1 MALSINTNIS
11 SLTAQRAIA
20 DSKNDL
26 ETAMER
32 LSTGSK
38 INSASDDA
46 AGLAMTQ
53 RMTAQ
58 IKGLNMAIKNSND
71 GIAMTKSI
79 EGAISEV
86 SDMLQRMRE
95 LSIQA
100 ANGTNSAADRTYL
113 QDEVNLLIQEVTRVS
128 ANTRYNGSLILDGT
142 FINKQL
148 QVGIEEGEHITFSV
162 DSVAA
167 NQIGA
172 HTLVGNG
179 VNPEDPAGTA
189 PINPVT
195 IEEDIEIFGYLGT
208 KTIEA
213 SSQDTAKET
222 ALKVNLASSETG
234 VRAYAK
240 TYAALSSSDDTSR
253 TYNLKINGF
262 QTGNFIISSTDVN
275 DAVESINRISGAS
288 GVTATSS
295 NNKVVLFD
303 ADGDDITIE
312 NTKSGSEFVDLVV
325 EKLGEDGDV
334 TNIIGSAVTLAQGA
348 TSTVLG
354 TAAVYSA
361 SAGTLANYSGDTV
374 ISDGTNSVTISHAS
388 APADLDAL
396 VTAIQAATG
405 YSDLLFQVSA
415 NDNGTDLDLTY
426 KTTGTV
432 AVAPTFTQDGAIDE
446 AGATPAIYNIGV
458 GTLAN
463 YSGDTVLSDGTTSVT
478 IDHSGATVGAAIAEV
493 ENIRVT
499 GAAAFAGSTT
509 ISDGVSTVVV
519 DHSSSGPADVA
530 AIISGLQGVTSA
542 VAEVNGLTIGTVA
555 NYDGDFVLGDG
566 TESLTLDFSVSAP
579 ADVDALVTAIQGH
592 TNYGNLA
599 FTVAADSA
607 GTGLELTA
615 STAGFTGIA
624 PALTYVE
631 SGSSASGSVSV
642 TTVGSDTYADLAF
655 TIGLGSDGVSID
667 ATAATAGA
675 TGITATLTSSSGGTI
690 DATTVSTAG
699 KDAMDVGTLVT
710 QIQAD
715 SNYSSLGFTVAA
727 GADGASLDLTYKVEG
742 AQAAAPTLTQVSATI
757 GSTSTTQAGA
767 NGAVTQVTAGVADSD
782 SADATRISGTLK
794 FVSASSFS
802 VEQAGNL
809 NGDSGYFAAGSQTA
823 ALVDLTQIKISSE
836 SGASD
841 AISIIDAAL
850 DKVAQMRSDL
860 GAIENR
866 MDHTI
871 SNLMNIAEKTA
882 DSRSRLEDAD
892 FALESARLAKN
903 QVLQQAG
910 TSMLSQANQM
920 SQMVM
925 ELLRG

>member
-32 LSTGSK
+32 LATGSK

-58 IKGLNMAIKNSND
+58 IQGLNMAIKNSND

-79 EGAISEV
+79 EGAITEV

-100 ANGTNSAADRTYL
+100 ANGTNSASDRTYL

-179 VNPEDPAGTA
+179 VNPETAGATA
-189 PINPVT
+189 AVNPIT
-195 IEEDIEIFGYLGT
+195 TDEDIEIFGYLGT
-208 KTIEA
+208 RIVES
-213 SSQDTAKET
+213 SSQDTAKEVAMKANLLT
-222 ALKVNLASSETG
+222 AETG
-234 VRAYAK
+234 VKAYAK
-240 TYAALSSSDDTSR
+240 TYAALSSGDPTAR
-253 TYNLKINGF
+253 TYNLKINNF
-262 QTGNFIISSTDVN
+262 QTGNFIISSTDVG
-275 DAVESINRISGAS
+275 DAVEAINRISGAS
-288 GVTATSS
+288 GVTAKVD

-312 NTKSGSEFVDLVV
+312 NTKVGTEFVDLVV
-325 EKLGEDGDV
+325 EKLGEDGLV
-334 TNIIGSAVTLAQGA
+334 TNVIGQPVRLGEGA
-348 TSTVLG
+348 TATNTEATFTQTHG
-354 TAAVYSA
+354 TLSNYA
-361 SAGTLANYSGDTV
+361 SATHTLT
-374 ISDGTNSVTISHAS
+374 DGTTTLSITLGAGT
-388 APADLDAL
+388 PTTADLVSAFRS
-396 VTAIQAATG
+396 ATG
-405 YSDLLFQVSA
+405 YDSFKFDVSA
-415 NDNGTDLDLTY
+415 NS
-426 KTTGTV
+426 TTGF
-432 AVAPTFTQDGAIDE
+432 TFTAREPGVIQTAEQPVLTAAAAVTDEGALT
-446 AGATPAIYNIGV
+446 AGT
-458 GTLAN
+458 
-463 YSGDTVLSDGTTSVT
+463 
-478 IDHSGATVGAAIAEV
+478 
-493 ENIRVT
+493 T
-499 GAAAFAGSTT
+499 GAAA
-509 ISDGVSTVVV
+509 
-519 DHSSSGPADVA
+519 
-530 AIISGLQGVTSA
+530 
-542 VAEVNGLTIGTVA
+542 
-555 NYDGDFVLGDG
+555 
-566 TESLTLDFSVSAP
+566 
-579 ADVDALVTAIQGH
+579 
-592 TNYGNLA
+592 
-599 FTVAADSA
+599 DS
-607 GTGLELTA
+607 
-615 STAGFTGIA
+615 
-624 PALTYVE
+624 
-631 SGSSASGSVSV
+631 
-642 TTVGSDTYADLAF
+642 
-655 TIGLGSDGVSID
+655 
-667 ATAATAGA
+667 
-675 TGITATLTSSSGGTI
+675 
-690 DATTVSTAG
+690 
-699 KDAMDVGTLVT
+699 
-710 QIQAD
+710 
-715 SNYSSLGFTVAA
+715 
-727 GADGASLDLTYKVEG
+727 
-742 AQAAAPTLTQVSATI
+742 
-757 GSTSTTQAGA
+757 
-767 NGAVTQVTAGVADSD
+767 
-782 SADATRISGTLK
+782 TRISGTLK
-794 FVSASSFS
+794 FVSSHSFS
-802 VEQAGNL
+802 VEQAGATKATFTQTHGTLANYASATHTLTDGTTTLSITLGAGTPSTADLVTAFQTASGFADFKYDIAANSSNGFTFTAKEPGAIRTADQPVL
-809 NGDSGYFAAGSQTA
+809 NAATAVNDEGTLTVGVAGDAVGYFASGSQTA
-823 ALVDLTQIKISSE
+823 SLVDLTQVKISTE
-836 SGASD
+836 AGASD

-920 SQMVM
+920 NQLVM

>member
-58 IKGLNMAIKNSND
+58 IQGLNMAIKNSND

-79 EGAISEV
+79 EGAITEV

-100 ANGTNSAADRTYL
+100 ANGTNSASDRTYL

-172 HTLVGNG
+172 HTLIGNG
-179 VNPEDPAGTA
+179 VNPETASATA
-189 PINPVT
+189 PVNPVT
-195 IEEDIEIFGYLGT
+195 TDEDIEIFGYLGT
-208 KTIEA
+208 KILES
-213 SSQDTAKET
+213 SSQDTAKEVATKANLMT
-222 ALKVNLASSETG
+222 AETG
-234 VRAYAK
+234 VKAYAK
-240 TYAALSSSDDTSR
+240 TYAALSSGDPTAR
-253 TYNLKINGF
+253 TYNLKINDF
-262 QTGNFIISSTDVN
+262 QTGNFIISSTDVG
-275 DAVESINRISGAS
+275 DAVEAINRISGAS
-288 GVTATSS
+288 GVTAKVD

-312 NTKSGSEFVDLVV
+312 NTKVGTEFVDLVV
-325 EKLGEDGDV
+325 EKLSEDGLV
-334 TNIIGSAVTLAQGA
+334 ANVVGQPVRIGEGA
-348 TSTVLG
+348 TSTN
-354 TAAVYSA
+354 TQATFTQTH
-361 SAGTLANYSGDTV
+361 GTLANYASETHTLT
-374 ISDGTNSVTISHAS
+374 DGTTTLSITIGGST
-388 APADLDAL
+388 PTTADLVSAFRS
-396 VTAIQAATG
+396 ATG
-405 YSDLLFQVSA
+405 YDTFKFDVSA
-415 NDNGTDLDLTY
+415 NS
-426 KTTGTV
+426 TTGF
-432 AVAPTFTQDGAIDE
+432 TFTARE
-446 AGATPAIYNIGV
+446 PGV
-458 GTLAN
+458 IQT
-463 YSGDTVLSDGTTSVT
+463 TEQPVLT
-478 IDHSGATVGAAIAEV
+478 
-493 ENIRVT
+493 
-499 GAAAFAGSTT
+499 AAAAV
-509 ISDGVSTVVV
+509 SDEG
-519 DHSSSGPADVA
+519 
-530 AIISGLQGVTSA
+530 
-542 VAEVNGLTIGTVA
+542 
-555 NYDGDFVLGDG
+555 
-566 TESLTLDFSVSAP
+566 
-579 ADVDALVTAIQGH
+579 AL
-592 TNYGNLA
+592 
-599 FTVAADSA
+599 
-607 GTGLELTA
+607 
-615 STAGFTGIA
+615 
-624 PALTYVE
+624 
-631 SGSSASGSVSV
+631 
-642 TTVGSDTYADLAF
+642 
-655 TIGLGSDGVSID
+655 
-667 ATAATAGA
+667 TAGA
-675 TGITATLTSSSGGTI
+675 
-690 DATTVSTAG
+690 
-699 KDAMDVGTLVT
+699 
-710 QIQAD
+710 
-715 SNYSSLGFTVAA
+715 A
-727 GADGASLDLTYKVEG
+727 GAA
-742 AQAAAPTLTQVSATI
+742 
-757 GSTSTTQAGA
+757 
-767 NGAVTQVTAGVADSD
+767 SD
-782 SADATRISGTLK
+782 STRISGTLK
-794 FVSASSFS
+794 FVSSHSFS
-802 VEQAGNL
+802 VEQAGATKAVFTQAHGTLSQYASAAHTLSDGVTTLSITQAGSTPTTAQLVTAFQAASGYANFAYDITA
-809 NGDSGYFAAGSQTA
+809 NGTAGFTFTAKNPGAISAADQPVFTPHANVTTEGALTVATAGDALGYFASGSQTA
-823 ALVDLTQIKISSE
+823 SLVDLTQVKISTE

-841 AISIIDAAL
+841 AISIIDSAL

-920 SQMVM
+920 NQLVM

>member
-32 LSTGSK
+32 LATGSK

-58 IKGLNMAIKNSND
+58 IQGLNMAIKNSND

-79 EGAISEV
+79 EGAITEV

-100 ANGTNSAADRTYL
+100 ANGTNSASDRTYL

-179 VNPEDPAGTA
+179 VNPETAGATA
-189 PINPVT
+189 AVNPIT
-195 IEEDIEIFGYLGT
+195 TDEDIEIFGYLGT
-208 KTIEA
+208 QIVES
-213 SSQDTAKET
+213 SSQDTAKEVAT
-222 ALKVNLASSETG
+222 KVNLLTAETG
-234 VRAYAK
+234 VKAYAK
-240 TYAALSSSDDTSR
+240 TYAALSSGDPTAR
-253 TYNLKINGF
+253 TYNLKINNF
-262 QTGNFIISSTDVN
+262 QTGNFIISSTDVG
-275 DAVESINRISGAS
+275 DAVEAINRISGAS
-288 GVTATSS
+288 GVTAKVD

-312 NTKSGSEFVDLVV
+312 NTKVGTEFVDLVV
-325 EKLGEDGDV
+325 EKLGEDGLV
-334 TNIIGSAVTLAQGA
+334 TNVIGQPVRLGEGA
-348 TSTVLG
+348 TATN
-354 TAAVYSA
+354 TEATFTQTH
-361 SAGTLANYSGDTV
+361 GTLANYASATHTLT
-374 ISDGTNSVTISHAS
+374 DGTTTLSITLGAGT
-388 APADLDAL
+388 PTTADLVSAFRS
-396 VTAIQAATG
+396 ATG
-405 YSDLLFQVSA
+405 YDSFKFDVSA
-415 NDNGTDLDLTY
+415 NSTNGF
-426 KTTGTV
+426 
-432 AVAPTFTQDGAIDE
+432 TFTAREPGVIQTAEQPVLTAAAAVTDE
-446 AGATPAIYNIGV
+446 
-458 GTLAN
+458 GTLTA
-463 YSGDTVLSDGTTSVT
+463 GT
-478 IDHSGATVGAAIAEV
+478 
-493 ENIRVT
+493 T
-499 GAAAFAGSTT
+499 GAAA
-509 ISDGVSTVVV
+509 
-519 DHSSSGPADVA
+519 
-530 AIISGLQGVTSA
+530 
-542 VAEVNGLTIGTVA
+542 
-555 NYDGDFVLGDG
+555 
-566 TESLTLDFSVSAP
+566 
-579 ADVDALVTAIQGH
+579 
-592 TNYGNLA
+592 
-599 FTVAADSA
+599 DS
-607 GTGLELTA
+607 
-615 STAGFTGIA
+615 
-624 PALTYVE
+624 
-631 SGSSASGSVSV
+631 
-642 TTVGSDTYADLAF
+642 
-655 TIGLGSDGVSID
+655 
-667 ATAATAGA
+667 
-675 TGITATLTSSSGGTI
+675 
-690 DATTVSTAG
+690 
-699 KDAMDVGTLVT
+699 
-710 QIQAD
+710 
-715 SNYSSLGFTVAA
+715 
-727 GADGASLDLTYKVEG
+727 
-742 AQAAAPTLTQVSATI
+742 
-757 GSTSTTQAGA
+757 
-767 NGAVTQVTAGVADSD
+767 
-782 SADATRISGTLK
+782 TRISGTLK
-794 FVSASSFS
+794 FVSSHSFS
-802 VEQAGNL
+802 VEQAGATKATFTQTHGTLANYASATHTLTDGTTTLSITLGAGTPSSADLVTAFQTASGFADFKYDIAANSSNGFTFTAKEPGAIRTADQPVL
-809 NGDSGYFAAGSQTA
+809 NAATAVNDEGTLTVGVAGDAVGYFASGSQTA
-823 ALVDLTQIKISSE
+823 SLVDLTQVKISTE
-836 SGASD
+836 AGASD

-920 SQMVM
+920 NQLVM

>member
-32 LSTGSK
+32 LATGSK

-58 IKGLNMAIKNSND
+58 IQGLNMAIKNSND

-79 EGAISEV
+79 EGAITEV

-100 ANGTNSAADRTYL
+100 ANGTNSASDRTYL

-179 VNPEDPAGTA
+179 VNPETAGATA
-189 PINPVT
+189 AVNPIT
-195 IEEDIEIFGYLGT
+195 TDEDIEIFGYLGT
-208 KTIEA
+208 RIVES
-213 SSQDTAKET
+213 SSQDTAKEVAMKANLLT
-222 ALKVNLASSETG
+222 AETG
-234 VRAYAK
+234 VKAYAK
-240 TYAALSSSDDTSR
+240 TYAALSSGDPTAR
-253 TYNLKINGF
+253 TYNLKINNF
-262 QTGNFIISSTDVN
+262 QTGNFIISSTDVG
-275 DAVESINRISGAS
+275 DAVEAINRISGAS
-288 GVTATSS
+288 GVTAKVD

-312 NTKSGSEFVDLVV
+312 NTKVGTEFVDLVV
-325 EKLGEDGDV
+325 EKLGEDGLV
-334 TNIIGSAVTLAQGA
+334 TNVIGQPVRLGEGA
-348 TSTVLG
+348 TATN
-354 TAAVYSA
+354 TEATFTQTH
-361 SAGTLANYSGDTV
+361 GTLANYASATHTLT
-374 ISDGTNSVTISHAS
+374 DGTTTLSITLGAGT
-388 APADLDAL
+388 PTTADLVSAFRS
-396 VTAIQAATG
+396 ATG
-405 YSDLLFQVSA
+405 YDSFKFDVSA
-415 NDNGTDLDLTY
+415 NS
-426 KTTGTV
+426 TTGF
-432 AVAPTFTQDGAIDE
+432 TFTAREPGVIQTAEQPVLTAAAAVTDE
-446 AGATPAIYNIGV
+446 
-458 GTLAN
+458 GTLTA
-463 YSGDTVLSDGTTSVT
+463 GTT
-478 IDHSGATVGAAIAEV
+478 G
-493 ENIRVT
+493 
-499 GAAAFAGSTT
+499 
-509 ISDGVSTVVV
+509 
-519 DHSSSGPADVA
+519 
-530 AIISGLQGVTSA
+530 
-542 VAEVNGLTIGTVA
+542 
-555 NYDGDFVLGDG
+555 
-566 TESLTLDFSVSAP
+566 
-579 ADVDALVTAIQGH
+579 
-592 TNYGNLA
+592 
-599 FTVAADSA
+599 VAADS
-607 GTGLELTA
+607 
-615 STAGFTGIA
+615 
-624 PALTYVE
+624 
-631 SGSSASGSVSV
+631 
-642 TTVGSDTYADLAF
+642 
-655 TIGLGSDGVSID
+655 
-667 ATAATAGA
+667 
-675 TGITATLTSSSGGTI
+675 
-690 DATTVSTAG
+690 
-699 KDAMDVGTLVT
+699 
-710 QIQAD
+710 
-715 SNYSSLGFTVAA
+715 
-727 GADGASLDLTYKVEG
+727 
-742 AQAAAPTLTQVSATI
+742 
-757 GSTSTTQAGA
+757 
-767 NGAVTQVTAGVADSD
+767 
-782 SADATRISGTLK
+782 TRISGTLK
-794 FVSASSFS
+794 FVSSHSFS
-802 VEQAGNL
+802 VEQAGATKATFTQTHGTLANYASATHTLSDGTTTLSITLGAGTPSSADLVTAFQTASGFADFKYDIAANSSNGFTFTAKEPGAIRTADQPVL
-809 NGDSGYFAAGSQTA
+809 NAATAVNDEGTLTVGVAGDAVGYFASGSQTA
-823 ALVDLTQIKISSE
+823 SLVDLTQVKISTE
-836 SGASD
+836 AGASD

-920 SQMVM
+920 NQLVM

>member
-32 LSTGSK
+32 LATGSK

-58 IKGLNMAIKNSND
+58 IQGLNMAIKNSND

-79 EGAISEV
+79 EGAITEV

-100 ANGTNSAADRTYL
+100 ANGTNSASDRTYL

-179 VNPEDPAGTA
+179 VNPETAGATA
-189 PINPVT
+189 AVNPIT
-195 IEEDIEIFGYLGT
+195 TDEDIEIFGYLGT
-208 KTIEA
+208 RIVES
-213 SSQDTAKET
+213 SSQDTAKEVAMKANLLT
-222 ALKVNLASSETG
+222 AETG
-234 VRAYAK
+234 VKAYAK
-240 TYAALSSSDDTSR
+240 TYAALSSGDPTAR
-253 TYNLKINGF
+253 TYNLKINNF
-262 QTGNFIISSTDVN
+262 QTGNFIISSTDVG
-275 DAVESINRISGAS
+275 DAVEAINRISGAS
-288 GVTATSS
+288 GVTAKVD

-312 NTKSGSEFVDLVV
+312 NTKVGTEFVDLVV
-325 EKLGEDGDV
+325 EKLGEDGLV
-334 TNIIGSAVTLAQGA
+334 TNVIGQPVRLGEGA
-348 TSTVLG
+348 TATNTEATFTQTHG
-354 TAAVYSA
+354 TLSNYA
-361 SAGTLANYSGDTV
+361 SATHTLT
-374 ISDGTNSVTISHAS
+374 DGTTTLSITLGAGT
-388 APADLDAL
+388 PTTADLVSAFRS
-396 VTAIQAATG
+396 ATG
-405 YSDLLFQVSA
+405 YDSFKFDVSA
-415 NDNGTDLDLTY
+415 NS
-426 KTTGTV
+426 TTGF
-432 AVAPTFTQDGAIDE
+432 TFTAREPGVIQTAEQPVLTAAAAVTDE
-446 AGATPAIYNIGV
+446 
-458 GTLAN
+458 GTLTA
-463 YSGDTVLSDGTTSVT
+463 GT
-478 IDHSGATVGAAIAEV
+478 
-493 ENIRVT
+493 T
-499 GAAAFAGSTT
+499 GAAA
-509 ISDGVSTVVV
+509 
-519 DHSSSGPADVA
+519 
-530 AIISGLQGVTSA
+530 
-542 VAEVNGLTIGTVA
+542 
-555 NYDGDFVLGDG
+555 
-566 TESLTLDFSVSAP
+566 
-579 ADVDALVTAIQGH
+579 
-592 TNYGNLA
+592 
-599 FTVAADSA
+599 DS
-607 GTGLELTA
+607 
-615 STAGFTGIA
+615 
-624 PALTYVE
+624 
-631 SGSSASGSVSV
+631 
-642 TTVGSDTYADLAF
+642 
-655 TIGLGSDGVSID
+655 
-667 ATAATAGA
+667 
-675 TGITATLTSSSGGTI
+675 
-690 DATTVSTAG
+690 
-699 KDAMDVGTLVT
+699 
-710 QIQAD
+710 
-715 SNYSSLGFTVAA
+715 
-727 GADGASLDLTYKVEG
+727 
-742 AQAAAPTLTQVSATI
+742 
-757 GSTSTTQAGA
+757 
-767 NGAVTQVTAGVADSD
+767 
-782 SADATRISGTLK
+782 TRISGTLK
-794 FVSASSFS
+794 FVSSHSFS
-802 VEQAGNL
+802 VEQAGATKATFTQTHGTLANYASATHTLSDGTTTLSITLGAGTPSTADLVTAFQTASGFADFKYDIAANSSTGFTFTAKEPGAIRTADQPVL
-809 NGDSGYFAAGSQTA
+809 NAATAVNDEGTLTVGVAGDAVGYFASGSQTA
-823 ALVDLTQIKISSE
+823 SLVDLTQVKISTE
-836 SGASD
+836 AGASD

-920 SQMVM
+920 NQLVM

>member
-32 LSTGSK
+32 LATGSK

-58 IKGLNMAIKNSND
+58 IQGLNMAIKNSND

-79 EGAISEV
+79 EGAITEV

-100 ANGTNSAADRTYL
+100 ANGTNSASDRTYL

-179 VNPEDPAGTA
+179 VNPETAGATA
-189 PINPVT
+189 AVNPIT
-195 IEEDIEIFGYLGT
+195 TDEDIEIFGYLGT
-208 KTIEA
+208 RIVES
-213 SSQDTAKET
+213 SSQDTAKEVAMKANLLT
-222 ALKVNLASSETG
+222 AETG
-234 VRAYAK
+234 VKAYAK
-240 TYAALSSSDDTSR
+240 TYAALSSGDPTAR
-253 TYNLKINGF
+253 TYNLKINNF
-262 QTGNFIISSTDVN
+262 QTGNFIISSTDVG
-275 DAVESINRISGAS
+275 DAVEAINRISGAS
-288 GVTATSS
+288 GVTAKVD

-312 NTKSGSEFVDLVV
+312 NTKVGTEFVDLVV
-325 EKLGEDGDV
+325 EKLGEDGLV
-334 TNIIGSAVTLAQGA
+334 TNVIGQPVRLGEGA
-348 TSTVLG
+348 TATN
-354 TAAVYSA
+354 TQATFTQIH
-361 SAGTLANYSGDTV
+361 GTLANYASATHTLT
-374 ISDGTNSVTISHAS
+374 DGTTTLSITLGAGT
-388 APADLDAL
+388 PTTADLVSAFRS
-396 VTAIQAATG
+396 AAG
-405 YSDLLFQVSA
+405 YDSFKFDVSA
-415 NDNGTDLDLTY
+415 NS
-426 KTTGTV
+426 TTGF
-432 AVAPTFTQDGAIDE
+432 TFTAREPGVIQTAEQPVLTAAAAVTDE
-446 AGATPAIYNIGV
+446 
-458 GTLAN
+458 GTLTA
-463 YSGDTVLSDGTTSVT
+463 GTT
-478 IDHSGATVGAAIAEV
+478 G
-493 ENIRVT
+493 
-499 GAAAFAGSTT
+499 
-509 ISDGVSTVVV
+509 
-519 DHSSSGPADVA
+519 
-530 AIISGLQGVTSA
+530 
-542 VAEVNGLTIGTVA
+542 
-555 NYDGDFVLGDG
+555 
-566 TESLTLDFSVSAP
+566 
-579 ADVDALVTAIQGH
+579 
-592 TNYGNLA
+592 
-599 FTVAADSA
+599 VAADS
-607 GTGLELTA
+607 
-615 STAGFTGIA
+615 
-624 PALTYVE
+624 
-631 SGSSASGSVSV
+631 
-642 TTVGSDTYADLAF
+642 
-655 TIGLGSDGVSID
+655 
-667 ATAATAGA
+667 
-675 TGITATLTSSSGGTI
+675 
-690 DATTVSTAG
+690 
-699 KDAMDVGTLVT
+699 
-710 QIQAD
+710 
-715 SNYSSLGFTVAA
+715 
-727 GADGASLDLTYKVEG
+727 
-742 AQAAAPTLTQVSATI
+742 
-757 GSTSTTQAGA
+757 
-767 NGAVTQVTAGVADSD
+767 
-782 SADATRISGTLK
+782 TRISGTLK
-794 FVSASSFS
+794 FVSSHSFS
-802 VEQAGNL
+802 VEQAGATKAVFSQDGGTLAKYASNSHTL
-809 NGDSGYFAAGSQTA
+809 SDGVTTLTFAADASPTSAELQTAIQAAAGYADFKFDVTVTGTPKATYTFTAKEPGAIRSADQPVLAPEATVDDAAAISTTTAGDALGYFAPGSQTA
-823 ALVDLTQIKISSE
+823 SLVDLTQVKISTE
-836 SGASD
+836 AGASD

-920 SQMVM
+920 SQLVM

>member
-20 DSKNDL
+20 DSKNEL

-79 EGAISEV
+79 EGAIAEV

-100 ANGTNSAADRTYL
+100 ANGTNSASDRTYL
-113 QDEVNLLIQEVTRVS
+113 QDEVNLLIQEITRVS

-172 HTLVGNG
+172 HTLIGNG
-179 VNPEDPAGTA
+179 VNPETPGATA
-189 PINPVT
+189 PVNPVT
-195 IEEDIEIFGYLGT
+195 TAEDIEIFGYLGT
-208 KTIEA
+208 KLIEA
-213 SSQDTAKET
+213 STEDTAKET
-222 ALKVNLASSETG
+222 AQKVNLATSDTG

-240 TYAALSSSDDTSR
+240 TYAALSSGDATAR
-253 TYNLKINGF
+253 TYNIKINNY
-262 QTGNFIISSTDVN
+262 QTGNFVISSTDVS
-275 DAVESINRISGAS
+275 DAVEAINRISGAS
-288 GVTATSS
+288 GVTAKAE

-303 ADGDDITIE
+303 ADGDDIRIE
-312 NTKSGSEFVDLVV
+312 NTKAGAEFVDLVV
-325 EKLGEDGDV
+325 EKLGEDG
-334 TNIIGSAVTLAQGA
+334 AVSNVVGQPIRLGQSA
-348 TSTVLG
+348 TSTS
-354 TAAVYSA
+354 TKAV
-361 SAGTLANYSGDTV
+361 
-374 ISDGTNSVTISHAS
+374 
-388 APADLDAL
+388 
-396 VTAIQAATG
+396 
-405 YSDLLFQVSA
+405 
-415 NDNGTDLDLTY
+415 
-426 KTTGTV
+426 
-432 AVAPTFTQDGAIDE
+432 FTQPHGTE
-446 AGATPAIYNIGV
+446 ADYKSNNHSIT
-458 GTLAN
+458 
-463 YSGDTVLSDGTTSVT
+463 DGTTTLSITATADDDTAAEILTLFKAADGYDSFKYDIAV
-478 IDHSGATVGAAIAEV
+478 SGTNFTYTAREPGVIQTAERP
-493 ENIRVT
+493 IL
-499 GAAAFAGSTT
+499 TT
-509 ISDGVSTVVV
+509 TVVEGTMV
-519 DHSSSGPADVA
+519 D
-530 AIISGLQGVTSA
+530 T
-542 VAEVNGLTIGTVA
+542 
-555 NYDGDFVLGDG
+555 
-566 TESLTLDFSVSAP
+566 
-579 ADVDALVTAIQGH
+579 
-592 TNYGNLA
+592 
-599 FTVAADSA
+599 
-607 GTGLELTA
+607 
-615 STAGFTGIA
+615 
-624 PALTYVE
+624 
-631 SGSSASGSVSV
+631 
-642 TTVGSDTYADLAF
+642 
-655 TIGLGSDGVSID
+655 
-667 ATAATAGA
+667 TAGA
-675 TGITATLTSSSGGTI
+675 
-690 DATTVSTAG
+690 
-699 KDAMDVGTLVT
+699 
-710 QIQAD
+710 
-715 SNYSSLGFTVAA
+715 
-727 GADGASLDLTYKVEG
+727 
-742 AQAAAPTLTQVSATI
+742 
-757 GSTSTTQAGA
+757 
-767 NGAVTQVTAGVADSD
+767 
-782 SADATRISGTLK
+782 SADATRVSGTLK
-794 FVSASSFS
+794 FVSAMSFS
-802 VEQAGNL
+802 VEQAGDGANHATTPK
-809 NGDSGYFAAGSQTA
+809 GYFNTGSQTA
-823 ALVDLTQIKISSE
+823 TLMDLTQIKISSE
-836 SGASD
+836 AGASD

>member
-20 DSKNDL
+20 DSKNEL

-79 EGAISEV
+79 EGAIAEV

-100 ANGTNSAADRTYL
+100 ANGTNSASDRTYL
-113 QDEVNLLIQEVTRVS
+113 QDEVNLLIQEITRVS

-172 HTLVGNG
+172 HTLIGNG
-179 VNPEDPAGTA
+179 VNPETPGATA
-189 PINPVT
+189 PVNPVT
-195 IEEDIEIFGYLGT
+195 TAEDIEIFGYLGT
-208 KTIEA
+208 KLIEA
-213 SSQDTAKET
+213 STEDTAKET
-222 ALKVNLASSETG
+222 AQKVNLATSDTG

-240 TYAALSSSDDTSR
+240 TYAALSSGDATAR
-253 TYNLKINGF
+253 TYNIKINNY
-262 QTGNFIISSTDVN
+262 QTGNFVISSTDVS
-275 DAVESINRISGAS
+275 DAVEAINRISGAS
-288 GVTATSS
+288 GVTAKAE

-303 ADGDDITIE
+303 ADGDDIRIE
-312 NTKSGSEFVDLVV
+312 NTKAGAEFVDLVV
-325 EKLGEDGDV
+325 EKLGEDGSV
-334 TNIIGSAVTLAQGA
+334 SNVVGQPIRLGQSA
-348 TSTVLG
+348 TSTNTLA
-354 TAAVYSA
+354 TFTQAT
-361 SAGTLANYSGDTV
+361 GTLTKYASQEHS
-374 ISDGTNSVTISHAS
+374 ISDGTTTIKFT
-388 APADLDAL
+388 ADANPTDAEL
-396 VTAIQAATG
+396 QAGFRAATG
-405 YSDLLFQVSA
+405 YDSFKYDIGIS
-415 NDNGTDLDLTY
+415 GTTI
-426 KTTGTV
+426 
-432 AVAPTFTQDGAIDE
+432 TFTAREPGVIQTAEKPILTPHSNVDDE
-446 AGATPAIYNIGV
+446 G
-458 GTLAN
+458 
-463 YSGDTVLSDGTTSVT
+463 
-478 IDHSGATVGAAIAEV
+478 
-493 ENIRVT
+493 
-499 GAAAFAGSTT
+499 
-509 ISDGVSTVVV
+509 
-519 DHSSSGPADVA
+519 
-530 AIISGLQGVTSA
+530 
-542 VAEVNGLTIGTVA
+542 
-555 NYDGDFVLGDG
+555 
-566 TESLTLDFSVSAP
+566 
-579 ADVDALVTAIQGH
+579 
-592 TNYGNLA
+592 
-599 FTVAADSA
+599 
-607 GTGLELTA
+607 
-615 STAGFTGIA
+615 
-624 PALTYVE
+624 ALT
-631 SGSSASGSVSV
+631 
-642 TTVGSDTYADLAF
+642 
-655 TIGLGSDGVSID
+655 DG
-667 ATAATAGA
+667 TAGA
-675 TGITATLTSSSGGTI
+675 
-690 DATTVSTAG
+690 
-699 KDAMDVGTLVT
+699 
-710 QIQAD
+710 
-715 SNYSSLGFTVAA
+715 
-727 GADGASLDLTYKVEG
+727 
-742 AQAAAPTLTQVSATI
+742 
-757 GSTSTTQAGA
+757 
-767 NGAVTQVTAGVADSD
+767 
-782 SADATRISGTLK
+782 SADATRVSGTLK
-794 FVSASSFS
+794 FVSAMSFS
-802 VEQAGNL
+802 VEQAGN
-809 NGDSGYFAAGSQTA
+809 GADHASAPKGYFNTGSQTA
-823 ALVDLTQIKISSE
+823 TLIDLTQVKISTE
-836 SGASD
+836 AGASD

>member
-20 DSKNDL
+20 DSKNEL

-79 EGAISEV
+79 EGAIAEV

-100 ANGTNSAADRTYL
+100 ANGTNSASDRTYL
-113 QDEVNLLIQEVTRVS
+113 QDEVNLLIQEITRVS

-172 HTLVGNG
+172 HTLIGNG
-179 VNPEDPAGTA
+179 VNPETPGATA
-189 PINPVT
+189 PVNPVT
-195 IEEDIEIFGYLGT
+195 TAEDIEIFGYLGT
-208 KTIEA
+208 KLIEA
-213 SSQDTAKET
+213 STEDTAKET
-222 ALKVNLASSETG
+222 AQKVNLATSDTG

-240 TYAALSSSDDTSR
+240 TYAALSSGDATAR
-253 TYNLKINGF
+253 TYNIKINNY
-262 QTGNFIISSTDVN
+262 QTGNFVISSTDVS
-275 DAVESINRISGAS
+275 DAVEAINRISGAS
-288 GVTATSS
+288 GVTAKAE

-303 ADGDDITIE
+303 ADGDDIRIE
-312 NTKSGSEFVDLVV
+312 NTKAGAEFVDLVV
-325 EKLGEDGDV
+325 EKLGEDGSV
-334 TNIIGSAVTLAQGA
+334 SNVVGQPIRLGQSA
-348 TSTVLG
+348 TSTNTLA
-354 TAAVYSA
+354 TFTQAT
-361 SAGTLANYSGDTV
+361 GTLTKYASQEHS
-374 ISDGTNSVTISHAS
+374 ISDGTTTIKFT
-388 APADLDAL
+388 ADANPTDAEL
-396 VTAIQAATG
+396 QAGFRAATG
-405 YSDLLFQVSA
+405 YDSFKYDIGIS
-415 NDNGTDLDLTY
+415 GTTI
-426 KTTGTV
+426 
-432 AVAPTFTQDGAIDE
+432 TFTARE
-446 AGATPAIYNIGV
+446 PGV
-458 GTLAN
+458 IQT
-463 YSGDTVLSDGTTSVT
+463 
-478 IDHSGATVGAAIAEV
+478 AEKP
-493 ENIRVT
+493 I
-499 GAAAFAGSTT
+499 
-509 ISDGVSTVVV
+509 
-519 DHSSSGPADVA
+519 
-530 AIISGLQGVTSA
+530 
-542 VAEVNGLTIGTVA
+542 LTA
-555 NYDGDFVLGDG
+555 
-566 TESLTLDFSVSAP
+566 
-579 ADVDALVTAIQGH
+579 H
-592 TNYGNLA
+592 TNVDDEG
-599 FTVAADSA
+599 
-607 GTGLELTA
+607 
-615 STAGFTGIA
+615 
-624 PALTYVE
+624 ALT
-631 SGSSASGSVSV
+631 
-642 TTVGSDTYADLAF
+642 
-655 TIGLGSDGVSID
+655 DG
-667 ATAATAGA
+667 TAGA
-675 TGITATLTSSSGGTI
+675 
-690 DATTVSTAG
+690 
-699 KDAMDVGTLVT
+699 
-710 QIQAD
+710 
-715 SNYSSLGFTVAA
+715 
-727 GADGASLDLTYKVEG
+727 
-742 AQAAAPTLTQVSATI
+742 
-757 GSTSTTQAGA
+757 
-767 NGAVTQVTAGVADSD
+767 
-782 SADATRISGTLK
+782 SADATRVSGTLK
-794 FVSASSFS
+794 FVSAMSFS
-802 VEQAGNL
+802 VEQAGN
-809 NGDSGYFAAGSQTA
+809 GADHASAPKGYFNTGSQTA
-823 ALVDLTQIKISSE
+823 TLIDLTQVKISTE
-836 SGASD
+836 AGASD

>member
-20 DSKNDL
+20 DSKNEL

-79 EGAISEV
+79 EGAIAEV

-100 ANGTNSAADRTYL
+100 ANGTNSASDRTYL
-113 QDEVNLLIQEVTRVS
+113 QDEVNLLIQEITRVS

-172 HTLVGNG
+172 HTLIGNG
-179 VNPEDPAGTA
+179 VNPETPGATA
-189 PINPVT
+189 PVNPVT
-195 IEEDIEIFGYLGT
+195 TAEDIEIFGYLGT
-208 KTIEA
+208 KLIEA
-213 SSQDTAKET
+213 STEDTAKET
-222 ALKVNLASSETG
+222 AQKVNLATSDTG

-240 TYAALSSSDDTSR
+240 TYAALSSGDATAR
-253 TYNLKINGF
+253 TYNIKINNY
-262 QTGNFIISSTDVN
+262 QTGNFVISSTDVS
-275 DAVESINRISGAS
+275 DAVEAINRISGAS
-288 GVTATSS
+288 GVTAKAE

-303 ADGDDITIE
+303 ADGDDIRIE
-312 NTKSGSEFVDLVV
+312 NTKAGAEFVDLVV
-325 EKLGEDGDV
+325 EKLGEDGSV
-334 TNIIGSAVTLAQGA
+334 SNVVGQPIRLGQSA
-348 TSTVLG
+348 TSTNTLA
-354 TAAVYSA
+354 TFTQAT
-361 SAGTLANYSGDTV
+361 GTLTKYASQEHS
-374 ISDGTNSVTISHAS
+374 ISDGTTTIKFT
-388 APADLDAL
+388 ADANPTDAEL
-396 VTAIQAATG
+396 QAGFRAATG
-405 YSDLLFQVSA
+405 YDSFKYDIGIS
-415 NDNGTDLDLTY
+415 GTTI
-426 KTTGTV
+426 
-432 AVAPTFTQDGAIDE
+432 TFTARE
-446 AGATPAIYNIGV
+446 PGV
-458 GTLAN
+458 IQT
-463 YSGDTVLSDGTTSVT
+463 
-478 IDHSGATVGAAIAEV
+478 AEKP
-493 ENIRVT
+493 I
-499 GAAAFAGSTT
+499 
-509 ISDGVSTVVV
+509 
-519 DHSSSGPADVA
+519 
-530 AIISGLQGVTSA
+530 
-542 VAEVNGLTIGTVA
+542 
-555 NYDGDFVLGDG
+555 
-566 TESLTLDFSVSAP
+566 
-579 ADVDALVTAIQGH
+579 
-592 TNYGNLA
+592 
-599 FTVAADSA
+599 
-607 GTGLELTA
+607 LTA
-615 STAGFTGIA
+615 HSNVDDEG
-624 PALTYVE
+624 ALT
-631 SGSSASGSVSV
+631 
-642 TTVGSDTYADLAF
+642 
-655 TIGLGSDGVSID
+655 DG
-667 ATAATAGA
+667 TAGA
-675 TGITATLTSSSGGTI
+675 
-690 DATTVSTAG
+690 
-699 KDAMDVGTLVT
+699 
-710 QIQAD
+710 
-715 SNYSSLGFTVAA
+715 
-727 GADGASLDLTYKVEG
+727 
-742 AQAAAPTLTQVSATI
+742 
-757 GSTSTTQAGA
+757 
-767 NGAVTQVTAGVADSD
+767 
-782 SADATRISGTLK
+782 SADATRVSGTLK
-794 FVSASSFS
+794 FVSAMSFS
-802 VEQAGNL
+802 VEQAGN
-809 NGDSGYFAAGSQTA
+809 GADHASAPKGYFNTGSQTA
-823 ALVDLTQIKISSE
+823 TLIDLTQVKISTE
-836 SGASD
+836 AGASD

>member
-32 LSTGSK
+32 LATGSK

-58 IKGLNMAIKNSND
+58 IQGLNMAIKNSND

-79 EGAISEV
+79 EGAITEV

-100 ANGTNSAADRTYL
+100 ANGTNSASDRTYL

-179 VNPEDPAGTA
+179 VNPETAGATA
-189 PINPVT
+189 AVNPIT
-195 IEEDIEIFGYLGT
+195 TDEDIEIFGYLGT
-208 KTIEA
+208 RIVES
-213 SSQDTAKET
+213 SSQDTAKEVAMKANLLT
-222 ALKVNLASSETG
+222 AETG
-234 VRAYAK
+234 VKAYAK
-240 TYAALSSSDDTSR
+240 TYAALSSGDPTAR
-253 TYNLKINGF
+253 TYNLKINNF
-262 QTGNFIISSTDVN
+262 QTGNFIISSTDVG
-275 DAVESINRISGAS
+275 DAVEAINRISGAS
-288 GVTATSS
+288 GVTAKVD

-312 NTKSGSEFVDLVV
+312 NTKVGTEFVDLVV
-325 EKLGEDGDV
+325 EKLGEDGLV
-334 TNIIGSAVTLAQGA
+334 TNVIGQPVRLGEGA
-348 TSTVLG
+348 TATN
-354 TAAVYSA
+354 TEATFTQTH
-361 SAGTLANYSGDTV
+361 GTLANYASATHTLT
-374 ISDGTNSVTISHAS
+374 DGTTTLSITLGAGT
-388 APADLDAL
+388 PTTADLVSAFRS
-396 VTAIQAATG
+396 ATG
-405 YSDLLFQVSA
+405 YDSFKFDVSA
-415 NDNGTDLDLTY
+415 NS
-426 KTTGTV
+426 TTGF
-432 AVAPTFTQDGAIDE
+432 TFTAREPGVIQTAEQPVLTAAAAVTDE
-446 AGATPAIYNIGV
+446 
-458 GTLAN
+458 GTLTA
-463 YSGDTVLSDGTTSVT
+463 GT
-478 IDHSGATVGAAIAEV
+478 
-493 ENIRVT
+493 T
-499 GAAAFAGSTT
+499 GAAA
-509 ISDGVSTVVV
+509 
-519 DHSSSGPADVA
+519 
-530 AIISGLQGVTSA
+530 
-542 VAEVNGLTIGTVA
+542 
-555 NYDGDFVLGDG
+555 
-566 TESLTLDFSVSAP
+566 
-579 ADVDALVTAIQGH
+579 
-592 TNYGNLA
+592 
-599 FTVAADSA
+599 DS
-607 GTGLELTA
+607 
-615 STAGFTGIA
+615 
-624 PALTYVE
+624 
-631 SGSSASGSVSV
+631 
-642 TTVGSDTYADLAF
+642 
-655 TIGLGSDGVSID
+655 
-667 ATAATAGA
+667 
-675 TGITATLTSSSGGTI
+675 
-690 DATTVSTAG
+690 
-699 KDAMDVGTLVT
+699 
-710 QIQAD
+710 
-715 SNYSSLGFTVAA
+715 
-727 GADGASLDLTYKVEG
+727 
-742 AQAAAPTLTQVSATI
+742 
-757 GSTSTTQAGA
+757 
-767 NGAVTQVTAGVADSD
+767 
-782 SADATRISGTLK
+782 TRISGTLK
-794 FVSASSFS
+794 FVSSHSFS
-802 VEQAGNL
+802 VEQAGATKATFTQTHGTLANYASATHTLTDGTTTLSITLGAGTPSTADLVTAFQTASGFADFKYDIAANSSNGFTFTAKEPGAIRTADQPVL
-809 NGDSGYFAAGSQTA
+809 NAATAVNDEGTLTVGVAGDAVGYFASGSQTA
-823 ALVDLTQIKISSE
+823 SLVDLTQVKISTE
-836 SGASD
+836 AGASD

-920 SQMVM
+920 NQLVM

>member
-32 LSTGSK
+32 LATGSK

-58 IKGLNMAIKNSND
+58 IQGLNMAIKNSND

-79 EGAISEV
+79 EGAITEV

-100 ANGTNSAADRTYL
+100 ANGTNSASDRTYL

-179 VNPEDPAGTA
+179 VNPETAGATA
-189 PINPVT
+189 AVNPIT
-195 IEEDIEIFGYLGT
+195 TDEDIEIFGYLGT
-208 KTIEA
+208 RIVES
-213 SSQDTAKET
+213 SSQDTAKEVAMKANLLT
-222 ALKVNLASSETG
+222 AETG
-234 VRAYAK
+234 VKAYAK
-240 TYAALSSSDDTSR
+240 TYAALSSGDPTAR
-253 TYNLKINGF
+253 TYNLKINNF
-262 QTGNFIISSTDVN
+262 QTGNFIISSTDVG
-275 DAVESINRISGAS
+275 DAVEAINRISGAS
-288 GVTATSS
+288 GVTAKVD

-312 NTKSGSEFVDLVV
+312 NTKVGTEFVDLVV
-325 EKLGEDGDV
+325 EKLGEDGLV
-334 TNIIGSAVTLAQGA
+334 TNVIGQPVRLGEGA
-348 TSTVLG
+348 TATNTEATFTQIHG
-354 TAAVYSA
+354 TLSNYA
-361 SAGTLANYSGDTV
+361 SATHTLT
-374 ISDGTNSVTISHAS
+374 DGTTTLSITLGAGT
-388 APADLDAL
+388 PTTADLVSAFRS
-396 VTAIQAATG
+396 ATG
-405 YSDLLFQVSA
+405 YDSFKFDVSA
-415 NDNGTDLDLTY
+415 NS
-426 KTTGTV
+426 TTGF
-432 AVAPTFTQDGAIDE
+432 TFTAREPGVIQTAEQPVLTAAAAVTDEGALT
-446 AGATPAIYNIGV
+446 AGT
-458 GTLAN
+458 
-463 YSGDTVLSDGTTSVT
+463 
-478 IDHSGATVGAAIAEV
+478 
-493 ENIRVT
+493 T
-499 GAAAFAGSTT
+499 GAAA
-509 ISDGVSTVVV
+509 
-519 DHSSSGPADVA
+519 
-530 AIISGLQGVTSA
+530 
-542 VAEVNGLTIGTVA
+542 
-555 NYDGDFVLGDG
+555 
-566 TESLTLDFSVSAP
+566 
-579 ADVDALVTAIQGH
+579 
-592 TNYGNLA
+592 
-599 FTVAADSA
+599 DS
-607 GTGLELTA
+607 
-615 STAGFTGIA
+615 
-624 PALTYVE
+624 
-631 SGSSASGSVSV
+631 
-642 TTVGSDTYADLAF
+642 
-655 TIGLGSDGVSID
+655 
-667 ATAATAGA
+667 
-675 TGITATLTSSSGGTI
+675 
-690 DATTVSTAG
+690 
-699 KDAMDVGTLVT
+699 
-710 QIQAD
+710 
-715 SNYSSLGFTVAA
+715 
-727 GADGASLDLTYKVEG
+727 
-742 AQAAAPTLTQVSATI
+742 
-757 GSTSTTQAGA
+757 
-767 NGAVTQVTAGVADSD
+767 
-782 SADATRISGTLK
+782 TRISGTLK
-794 FVSASSFS
+794 FVSSHSFS
-802 VEQAGNL
+802 VEQAGATKATFTQTHGTLSNYASATHTLSDGTTTLSITLGAGTPSTADLVTAFQTASGFADFKYDIAANSSTGFTFTAKEPGAIRTADQPVL
-809 NGDSGYFAAGSQTA
+809 NAATAVNDEGTLTVGVAGDAVGYFASGSQTA
-823 ALVDLTQIKISSE
+823 SLVDLTQVKISTE
-836 SGASD
+836 AGASD

-920 SQMVM
+920 NQLVM

>member
-32 LSTGSK
+32 LATGSK

-58 IKGLNMAIKNSND
+58 IQGLNMAIKNSND

-79 EGAISEV
+79 EGAITEV

-100 ANGTNSAADRTYL
+100 ANGTNSASDRTYL

-179 VNPEDPAGTA
+179 VNPETAGATA
-189 PINPVT
+189 AVNPIT
-195 IEEDIEIFGYLGT
+195 TDEDIEIFGYLGT
-208 KTIEA
+208 RIVES
-213 SSQDTAKET
+213 SSQDTAKEVAMKANLLT
-222 ALKVNLASSETG
+222 AETG
-234 VRAYAK
+234 VKAYAK
-240 TYAALSSSDDTSR
+240 TYAALSSGDPTAR
-253 TYNLKINGF
+253 TYNLKINNF
-262 QTGNFIISSTDVN
+262 QTGNFIISSTDVG
-275 DAVESINRISGAS
+275 DAVEAINRISGAS
-288 GVTATSS
+288 GVTAKVD

-312 NTKSGSEFVDLVV
+312 NTKVGTEFVDLVV
-325 EKLGEDGDV
+325 EKLGEDGLV
-334 TNIIGSAVTLAQGA
+334 TNVIGQPVRLGEGA
-348 TSTVLG
+348 TATNTEATFTQTHG
-354 TAAVYSA
+354 TLSNYA
-361 SAGTLANYSGDTV
+361 SATHTLT
-374 ISDGTNSVTISHAS
+374 DGTTTLSITLGAGT
-388 APADLDAL
+388 PTTADLVSAFRS
-396 VTAIQAATG
+396 ATG
-405 YSDLLFQVSA
+405 YDSFKFDVSA
-415 NDNGTDLDLTY
+415 NSTNGF
-426 KTTGTV
+426 
-432 AVAPTFTQDGAIDE
+432 TFTAREPGVIQTAEQPVLTAAAAVTDE
-446 AGATPAIYNIGV
+446 
-458 GTLAN
+458 GTLTA
-463 YSGDTVLSDGTTSVT
+463 GT
-478 IDHSGATVGAAIAEV
+478 
-493 ENIRVT
+493 T
-499 GAAAFAGSTT
+499 GAAA
-509 ISDGVSTVVV
+509 
-519 DHSSSGPADVA
+519 
-530 AIISGLQGVTSA
+530 
-542 VAEVNGLTIGTVA
+542 
-555 NYDGDFVLGDG
+555 
-566 TESLTLDFSVSAP
+566 
-579 ADVDALVTAIQGH
+579 
-592 TNYGNLA
+592 
-599 FTVAADSA
+599 DS
-607 GTGLELTA
+607 
-615 STAGFTGIA
+615 
-624 PALTYVE
+624 
-631 SGSSASGSVSV
+631 
-642 TTVGSDTYADLAF
+642 
-655 TIGLGSDGVSID
+655 
-667 ATAATAGA
+667 
-675 TGITATLTSSSGGTI
+675 
-690 DATTVSTAG
+690 
-699 KDAMDVGTLVT
+699 
-710 QIQAD
+710 
-715 SNYSSLGFTVAA
+715 
-727 GADGASLDLTYKVEG
+727 
-742 AQAAAPTLTQVSATI
+742 
-757 GSTSTTQAGA
+757 
-767 NGAVTQVTAGVADSD
+767 
-782 SADATRISGTLK
+782 TRISGTLK
-794 FVSASSFS
+794 FVSSHSFS
-802 VEQAGNL
+802 VEQAGATKATFTQTHGTLSNYASATHTLSDGTTTLSITLGAGTPSTADLVTAFQTASGFADFKYDIAANSSTGFTFTAKEPGAIRTADQPVL
-809 NGDSGYFAAGSQTA
+809 NAATAVNDEGTLTVGVAGDAVGYFASGSQTA
-823 ALVDLTQIKISSE
+823 SLVDLTQVKISTE
-836 SGASD
+836 AGASD

-920 SQMVM
+920 NQLVM

>member
-58 IKGLNMAIKNSND
+58 IQGLNMAIKNSND

-79 EGAISEV
+79 EGAITEV

-100 ANGTNSAADRTYL
+100 ANGTNSASDRTYL

-172 HTLVGNG
+172 HTLIGNG
-179 VNPEDPAGTA
+179 VNPESASATA
-189 PINPVT
+189 PVNPVT
-195 IEEDIEIFGYLGT
+195 TEEDIEIFGYLGT
-208 KTIEA
+208 KILES
-213 SSQDTAKET
+213 SSQDTAKEVATKANLMT
-222 ALKVNLASSETG
+222 AETG
-234 VRAYAK
+234 VKAYAK
-240 TYAALSSSDDTSR
+240 TYAALSSGDPTAR
-253 TYNLKINGF
+253 TYNLKINDF
-262 QTGNFIISSTDVN
+262 QTGNFIISSTDVG
-275 DAVESINRISGAS
+275 DAVEAINRISGAS
-288 GVTATSS
+288 GVTAKVE

-312 NTKSGSEFVDLVV
+312 NTKVGTEFVDLVV
-325 EKLGEDGDV
+325 EKLGEDGAV
-334 TNIIGSAVTLAQGA
+334 ANVIGQSVRLGEGA
-348 TSTVLG
+348 TSTN
-354 TAAVYSA
+354 TQATFTQTH
-361 SAGTLANYSGDTV
+361 GTLSNYANETHTLT
-374 ISDGTNSVTISHAS
+374 DGTTTLSITVGAS
-388 APADLDAL
+388 TPTTAEL
-396 VTAIQAATG
+396 VSAFRSATG
-405 YSDLLFQVSA
+405 YDTFKFDVSA
-415 NDNGTDLDLTY
+415 NS
-426 KTTGTV
+426 TTGF
-432 AVAPTFTQDGAIDE
+432 TFTAREPGVIQTAEQPVLTAAAAVTDE
-446 AGATPAIYNIGV
+446 
-458 GTLAN
+458 GTL
-463 YSGDTVLSDGTTSVT
+463 
-478 IDHSGATVGAAIAEV
+478 
-493 ENIRVT
+493 
-499 GAAAFAGSTT
+499 
-509 ISDGVSTVVV
+509 
-519 DHSSSGPADVA
+519 
-530 AIISGLQGVTSA
+530 
-542 VAEVNGLTIGTVA
+542 
-555 NYDGDFVLGDG
+555 
-566 TESLTLDFSVSAP
+566 
-579 ADVDALVTAIQGH
+579 
-592 TNYGNLA
+592 
-599 FTVAADSA
+599 
-607 GTGLELTA
+607 
-615 STAGFTGIA
+615 TAG
-624 PALTYVE
+624 
-631 SGSSASGSVSV
+631 
-642 TTVGSDTYADLAF
+642 
-655 TIGLGSDGVSID
+655 
-667 ATAATAGA
+667 TAGA
-675 TGITATLTSSSGGTI
+675 A
-690 DATTVSTAG
+690 
-699 KDAMDVGTLVT
+699 
-710 QIQAD
+710 
-715 SNYSSLGFTVAA
+715 
-727 GADGASLDLTYKVEG
+727 
-742 AQAAAPTLTQVSATI
+742 
-757 GSTSTTQAGA
+757 
-767 NGAVTQVTAGVADSD
+767 SD
-782 SADATRISGTLK
+782 STRISGTLK
-794 FVSASSFS
+794 FVSSHSFS
-802 VEQAGNL
+802 VEQAGATKAVFTQTHGTLSQYASAAHTLSDGVTTLSITQGGTTPTTAQLVTAFQGTAGYANFAYDITA
-809 NGDSGYFAAGSQTA
+809 NGTTGFTFTAKNPGAIRAADQPVFTPHANVTTEGALTVATAGDAVGYFASGSQTA
-823 ALVDLTQIKISSE
+823 SLVDLTQVKISTE

-920 SQMVM
+920 NQLVM